1 MILGVYNFYDY
12 YFKNHN
18 NKIVCYNF
26 KSQKRVKTKVINF
39 IKKNHHEGDIIKFL
53 KNYDLKLEKIS
64 TSKKYLMYEII

>member
-1 MILGVYNFYDY
+1 MILGAYNFCDY

-39 IKKNHHEGDIIKFL
+39 IKKNHHESDIIKFL